1 MSTKTWQNNRS
12 NGQDNGLARD
22 FFKTQYVSQPS
33 FAKQQHEI
41 TKICA
46 ENGNP
51 GSKLCKFIL
60 EVNAAHIHFAIF
72 HPLKYVFHVI
82 ETYISKYILF
92 SLKHVTQISV
102 MCFSFLNLVKYRKPM
117 EPAVFD
123 KVLNQSDNSISSR
136 ETQNGCTSIKFGLCT
151 QRNDIQRVPTEQS
164 IQIVLL
170 VKICSKHQQA
180 QEKLTVHCDTFIL
193 LR

>member
-1 MSTKTWQNNRS
+1 
-12 NGQDNGLARD
+12 
-22 FFKTQYVSQPS
+22 
-33 FAKQQHEI
+33 
-41 TKICA
+41 
-46 ENGNP
+46 
-51 GSKLCKFIL
+51 
-60 EVNAAHIHFAIF
+60 
-72 HPLKYVFHVI
+72 
-82 ETYISKYILF
+82 
-92 SLKHVTQISV
+92 

-151 QRNDIQRVPTEQS
+151 QRNDIQRVPTESS

-193 LR
+193 SR